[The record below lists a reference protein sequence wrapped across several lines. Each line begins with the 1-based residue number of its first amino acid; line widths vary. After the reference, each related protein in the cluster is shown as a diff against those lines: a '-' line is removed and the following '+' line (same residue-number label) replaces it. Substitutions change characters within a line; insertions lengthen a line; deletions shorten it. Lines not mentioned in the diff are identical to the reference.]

1 MAHVNPMKIVGRWR
15 EGFALD
21 YHVLSSIYVGDDE
34 FGHPQ
39 FSTQRSELGELLYRL
54 KYRSDVSAVAP
65 LAHEA
70 AEFVRLQNWGV
81 QVIVPVPPTRADR
94 PHQPVRLVAAVL
106 GELLGLPVCEGAVI
120 KTKGT
125 PQLKDVFD
133 YNERLSLLED
143 AFEVDPSA
151 TRGQKVLLF
160 DDLYRSGATMNAV
173 ASAVYDAG
181 GAADVFALA
190 VTRTRRR

>member
-1 MAHVNPMKIVGRWR
+1 MTNVSPTRIVGRWR

-21 YHVLSSIYVGDDE
+21 YHVVSSIYVGDDE
-34 FGHPQ
+34 FGRPQ

-54 KYRSDVSAVAP
+54 KYRSDVSVAAL
-65 LAHEA
+65 LAHAA
-70 AEFVRLQNWGV
+70 AEFVQSRSWGV

-94 PHQPVRLVAAVL
+94 PHQPVLLVAAAL
-106 GELLGLPVCEGAVI
+106 GELLGLPVREHAVI
-120 KTKGT
+120 KAKDT

-151 TRGQKVLLF
+151 TRGLKALLF

-173 ASAVYDAG
+173 ASALYDAG
-181 GAADVFALA
+181 GASDVFALA
-190 VTRTRRR
+190 ATRTRKR